1 MHAACLQLA
10 GCSAGASNRLRRLQG
25 HKQQLRKR
33 PPDSQSASFSPDT
46 VVTVLAYEA
55 PVRRGRPRTNAGGER
70 CGGLQCALITRRSEH
85 AQHDLPWTSTR
96 ASFARSGS
104 LRLHHHPLAYMG
116 RKMRG
121 CWPRVL
127 AALGPQR
134 HAEAGPTTR
143 EKNLP
148 RTALHAESLSCRSHA
163 GNNRPRRTA
172 TATAVIY
179 QASHTQR
186 AGHHSTCCG
195 KTFNGARRAGARA
208 QLTSVPTQ
216 RNGKEQKGSGDGQ
229 ARDAGASGA
238 GPCASA
244 PAKQRNGNITV
255 TVQVQAVFKRP
266 PAAPRPGLYTLLY
279 STLDPRVP
287 KGDSHFRGGAEEVS
301 ASDSAIR
308 DPRARARPRWRRAR
322 RHAGSHGVSL
332 F

>member
-1 MHAACLQLA
+1 MLA
-10 GCSAGASNRLRRLQG
+10 EGAGSA
-25 HKQQLRKR
+25 R
-33 PPDSQSASFSPDT
+33 PA
-46 VVTVLAYEA
+46 
-55 PVRRGRPRTNAGGER
+55 
-70 CGGLQCALITRRSEH
+70 
-85 AQHDLPWTSTR
+85 
-96 ASFARSGS
+96 
-104 LRLHHHPLAYMG
+104 
-116 RKMRG
+116 
-121 CWPRVL
+121 
-127 AALGPQR
+127 QR

-216 RNGKEQKGSGDGQ
+216 RNGKEQKGSGGGR

-238 GPCASA
+238 GPRASA

-255 TVQVQAVFKRP
+255 TVQVVFKRP

-279 STLDPRVP
+279 STLDPCVP
-287 KGDSHFRGGAEEVS
+287 KGDSHFRGGAGEVS

-308 DPRARARPRWRRAR
+308 DPHARARPLWRRAR
-322 RHAGSHGVSL
+322 QHAGSHFSDDGSSTYSPCCSL
-332 F
+332 LLPLLRRSRLGGTNASAPHRPQSLLLVVLRAQMLTAAAAAAAAFAAWQHCCCCCAHALAAQLLLLLHSQLGGSAAVAALKPWQHWHQHPAQSPGSAGRWTAPHQWG